1 MSSVTNQGGLHSKVL
16 FAFVCMLYACS
27 GACVCVC
34 VGGSE
39 LVALCS
45 TMWALD
51 IELRF
56 LRLVRKG
63 LYVLSCEVWIPL
75 TPQNMC
81 SEAYPLSTL
90 GGASEHSWETPKVSS
105 ILPNHSDPGG
115 SSTKAHSFSLSK
127 GCCWTN
133 YTSVMVARKFP
144 SALRLSLMTPQ

>member
-75 TPQNMC
+75 HRKCVLRPAHLAHWVAPVSTAGRHQRCPQSFPTIQTLEDLPPKLIRFPC
-81 SEAYPLSTL
+81 PRAAVGPITPLSWL
-90 GGASEHSWETPKVSS
+90 QGNFPQHS
-105 ILPNHSDPGG
+105 G
-115 SSTKAHSFSLSK
+115 
-127 GCCWTN
+127 
-133 YTSVMVARKFP
+133 
-144 SALRLSLMTPQ
+144 